1 VRKSRTAYL
10 FIAPSMIYAILFVLL
25 PIGGVVILSGTDYNI
40 LRGNP
45 SWVGIQNYLE
55 LVKDQRFLVSFRNTL
70 TFMAGV
76 IPTGMILSLLLAV
89 GINAKIRGRGV
100 FRTIYYLPQV
110 TSFVAVGIVWHWI
123 FEPRFG
129 LANFILRKLGLSGL
143 RWLTDP
149 STALFALMIVHVW
162 KFLGYKMVI
171 FLAGLQSIPESLY
184 EASAI
189 DGAGRVTQFVSITVP
204 MLKPILFYVFATGCI
219 GGFQIFDLIY
229 VMTQGGPLNS
239 TTTVVHQIFLNAF
252 EYFNLGI
259 ASAMSLV
266 LFAIILML
274 TIANFRLFGSVFR
287 GGE

>member
-1 VRKSRTAYL
+1 MRKSRTAYL

-55 LVKDQRFLVSFRNTL
+55 LVKDPLSASFLFNTPL
-70 TFMAGV
+70 WWV

-252 EYFNLGI
+252 EYFNLE
-259 ASAMSLV
+259 LHQP
-266 LFAIILML
+266 
-274 TIANFRLFGSVFR
+274 
-287 GGE
+287 